1 METLIAASEPV
12 PLESLYVGGAWSSGA
27 ATTAVLNPATGRPC
41 AHVARGDAGDMRVA
55 IDAAARAL
63 PGWSGTSPLERA
75 GILRRAAS
83 LLREHAETIGR
94 TLASETGKLLAEGIG
109 EVRFSADFFD
119 FYAEEGLRVVRL
131 SSSGSRPSGPQVLA
145 RKPAGVAA
153 ALTPW
158 NFPVSLQ
165 ARKLAPALAAGCTV
179 VARPSDEAPASV
191 VALFRCL
198 DEAGLPPGTANL
210 VTGPA
215 AEVTAPVL
223 ADPRVR
229 VVSFTGS
236 TEVGKALYRDAAG
249 TMKRLALELG
259 GCAPFVVCADA
270 DLGLAVEQ
278 AMLAKLRNGG
288 QSCVAAN
295 CFFVEAA
302 VYDAFVGALADR
314 VRSLRLGDQLDPAT
328 TQGPLINVRRRR
340 ALEAFVE
347 RACTGGF
354 EPVAAA
360 PGVEAGADLA
370 PDCFLAPQV
379 LAAGSHRD
387 VAPEL
392 LETEVFGPVALVAGF
407 DDLRDLLA
415 RLARN
420 PLGLAGYVFSRDRAK
435 AVRIALALEVGIAG
449 VNEGLAAAANMPMG
463 GVKESGLGREGGHEA
478 LEEFLDLQYLA
489 LRGEPVGA
497 LGVGS

>member
-1 METLIAASEPV
+1 VDTMTTAA
-12 PLESLYVGGAWSSGA
+12 LESLYIGGGWSAGD
-27 ATTAVLNPATGRPC
+27 ATTTVRNPATGQPC
-41 AHVARGDAGDMRVA
+41 AQVARGDADDTRAA
-55 IDAAARAL
+55 IDAAAAAF
-63 PGWSGTSPLERA
+63 PAWGSAGALERA
-75 GILRRAAS
+75 GALRRIAAH
-83 LLREHAETIGR
+83 LRDRAEPIGH
-94 TLASETGKLLAEGIG
+94 TLATETGKLLAEAIG
-109 EVRFSADFFD
+109 EVRFSADFFEY
-119 FYAEEGLRVVRL
+119 YAEEAVRL
-131 SSSGSRPSGPQVLA
+131 ERMVSFGGRPSGPQLLA

-153 ALTPW
+153 SLTPW

-198 DEAGLPPGTANL
+198 ADAGLPDGVANL

-215 AEVTAPVL
+215 AETTAPAL
-223 ADPRVR
+223 TDPRVR

-270 DLGLAVEQ
+270 DLELAAEQ
-278 AMLAKLRNGG
+278 AMLAKFRNGG

-302 VYDAFVGALADR
+302 AYEPFVDALAGR
-314 VRSLRLGDQLDPAT
+314 IRALRLGDQLDSAT
-328 TQGPLINVRRRR
+328 TQGPLINRRRR
-340 ALEAFVE
+340 EALETFLGEAE
-347 RACTGGF
+347 DSSF

-360 PGVEAGADLA
+360 PGLDPAGGLA
-370 PDCFLAPQV
+370 PDCFLAPRL
-379 LAAGSHRD
+379 LAARSHRD
-387 VAPEL
+387 VAPKL
-392 LETEVFGPVALVAGF
+392 LETEIFGPVALVTGF
-407 DDLRDLLA
+407 DDLGDLLA
-415 RLARN
+415 QLNRN

-463 GVKESGLGREGGHEA
+463 GVKESGLGREGGHAA
-478 LEEFLDLQYLA
+478 LEEFLDMQYLA

-497 LGVGS
+497 LGAGG

>member
-1 METLIAASEPV
+1 FPAWGSA
-12 PLESLYVGGAWSSGA
+12 GA
-27 ATTAVLNPATGRPC
+27 
-41 AHVARGDAGDMRVA
+41 
-55 IDAAARAL
+55 
-63 PGWSGTSPLERA
+63 LERA
-75 GILRRAAS
+75 GVLRRAAAQ
-83 LLREHAETIGR
+83 LREHAEPIGR
-94 TLASETGKLLAEGIG
+94 TLAAETGKLLAEGIG

-119 FYAEEGLRVVRL
+119 FYAEEGLRLERL
-131 SSSGSRPSGPQVLA
+131 ASSGGRPSGPQLLA

-198 DEAGLPPGTANL
+198 EDAGLPPGAANL

-215 AEVTAPVL
+215 AETTAPAL
-223 ADPRVR
+223 SDPRVR

-236 TEVGKALYRDAAG
+236 TAVGKALYRDAAG

-270 DLGLAVEQ
+270 DLELAAGQ
-278 AMLAKLRNGG
+278 AMLAKFRNGG

-295 CFFVEAA
+295 CFFVEAG
-302 VYDAFVGALADR
+302 VCEPFVEALADR
-314 VRSLRLGDQLDPAT
+314 IRSLRLGDQLDSAT
-328 TQGPLINVRRRR
+328 THGPLINARRRE
-340 ALEAFVE
+340 ALESFLGTAVD
-347 RACTGGF
+347 GGF
-354 EPVAAA
+354 EPVAEA
-360 PGVEAGADLA
+360 PGLDPGEDLA
-370 PDCFLAPQV
+370 PDCFLAPRL
-379 LAAGSHRD
+379 LAARSYRD

-392 LETEVFGPVALVAGF
+392 LETEVFGPIALVAGF
-407 DDLRDLLA
+407 DDAGDLLA
-415 RLARN
+415 RLNAN

-435 AVRIALALEVGIAG
+435 AVRIAMALEVGIAG

-463 GVKESGLGREGGHEA
+463 GVKESGLGREGGHAA
-478 LEEFLDLQYLA
+478 LEEFLDMQYLA

-497 LGVGS
+497 LGAVG

>member
-1 METLIAASEPV
+1 MMTAGTEPATH
-12 PLESLYVGGAWSSGA
+12 ESLYIGGAWAVAGE
-27 ATTAVLNPATGRPC
+27 TTAVLNPATGRPC
-41 AHVARGDAGDMRVA
+41 AHVARGTADDTRAA
-55 IDAAARAL
+55 IDAAASAF
-63 PGWSGTSPLERA
+63 PGWGSAAALERA
-75 GILRRAAS
+75 GVLRRVATG
-83 LLREHAETIGR
+83 LREQAEPIGR
-94 TLASETGKLLAEGIG
+94 LLATETGKLLAEGIG

-119 FYAEEGLRVVRL
+119 FYAEEALRMERVV
-131 SSSGSRPSGPQVLA
+131 SSGGRPSGPQILA

-198 DEAGLPPGTANL
+198 HNAGVPPGVANL

-215 AEVTAPVL
+215 AETTAPAL

-236 TEVGKALYRDAAG
+236 TEVGKALYRDAAP

-270 DLGLAVEQ
+270 DLELAAGQ
-278 AMLAKLRNGG
+278 AMLAKFRNGG

-295 CFFVEAA
+295 CFFVERA
-302 VYDAFVGALADR
+302 VYEPFVEALGERIGA
-314 VRSLRLGDQLDPAT
+314 LRLGDQLDTAT
-328 TQGPLINVRRRR
+328 THGPLINSRRRE
-340 ALEAFVE
+340 ALEELLGAAVD
-347 RACTGGF
+347 GGF

-360 PGVEAGADLA
+360 PELEPGDGLA
-370 PDCFLAPQV
+370 PDCFLAPRL
-379 LAAGSHRD
+379 LAARSYRD

-407 DDLRDLLA
+407 DDVGDLLE
-415 RLARN
+415 RLNRN
-420 PLGLAGYVFSRDRAK
+420 PRGLAGYVFSRDRAK
-435 AVRIALALEVGIAG
+435 AARIALALEVGIAG

-463 GVKESGLGREGGHEA
+463 GVKESGLGREGGHAA
-478 LEEFLDLQYLA
+478 LEEFLDMQYLA
-489 LRGEPVGA
+489 LRGEPIGA
-497 LGVGS
+497 LGALG

>member
-1 METLIAASEPV
+1 METLTAGGEPAT
-12 PLESLYVGGAWSSGA
+12 LDSLLIGGRWSGA
-27 ATTAVLNPATGRPC
+27 DATTAVLNPATGQPC
-41 AHVARGDAGDMRVA
+41 AHVARGGGEDTRTA
-55 IDAAARAL
+55 IDAAAGAF
-63 PGWSGTSPLERA
+63 PEWGSATALERA
-75 GILRRAAS
+75 GVLRGVAVE
-83 LLREHAETIGR
+83 LRERAEPIGR
-94 TLASETGKLLAEGIG
+94 TLAAETGKLLAEGVG
-109 EVRFSADFFD
+109 EVRFAADFFD
-119 FYAEEGLRVVRL
+119 FYAEESLRLERIV
-131 SSSGSRPSGPQVLA
+131 SSGGRPSGPQILA

-153 ALTPW
+153 SLTPW

-179 VARPSDEAPASV
+179 VARPSDEAPTSV

-198 DEAGLPPGTANL
+198 EHAGVPAGVANL

-215 AEVTAPVL
+215 AETTAPAI

-236 TEVGKALYRDAAG
+236 TEVGKGLYREAAG

-259 GCAPFVVCADA
+259 GCAPFLVCADA
-270 DLGLAVEQ
+270 DLDLAVDQ
-278 AMLAKLRNGG
+278 AMIAKFRNGG

-295 CFFVEAA
+295 CFFVEAGA
-302 VYDAFVGALADR
+302 YEPFVAALADR
-314 VRSLRLGDQLDPAT
+314 IRALRLGDQLDPGT
-328 TQGPLINVRRRR
+328 THGPLINARRRQ
-340 ALEAFVE
+340 ALEAFLGE
-347 RACTGGF
+347 AGDGGF

-360 PGVEAGADLA
+360 PELDPGDGLA
-370 PDCFLAPQV
+370 PDCFMAPRL
-379 LAAGSHRD
+379 LAAHSYRD

-392 LETEVFGPVALVAGF
+392 PETEVFGPVALVVGF
-407 DDLRDLLA
+407 DDLGDLLA

-435 AVRIALALEVGIAG
+435 AVRIAMALEVGIAG

-463 GVKESGLGREGGHEA
+463 GVKESGLGREGGRAA
-478 LEEFLDLQYLA
+478 LEEFLDMQYLA

-497 LGVGS
+497 MGAGG

>member
-1 METLIAASEPV
+1 MLTTAT
-12 PLESLYVGGAWSSGA
+12 LESLYIGGAWSAGD
-27 ATTAVLNPATGRPC
+27 ATTTVLNPATGQPC
-41 AHVARGDAGDMRVA
+41 AHVARGAADDTRAA
-55 IDAAARAL
+55 IDAAAAAF
-63 PGWSGTSPLERA
+63 PAWGSAGALERA
-75 GILRRAAS
+75 GALRRTAAQ
-83 LLREHAETIGR
+83 LRDRAEPIGH
-94 TLASETGKLLAEGIG
+94 TLATETGKLLAEAIG

-119 FYAEEGLRVVRL
+119 YYAEEALRLERMV
-131 SSSGSRPSGPQVLA
+131 SSGGRPSGPQLLA

-153 ALTPW
+153 SLTPW

-198 DEAGLPPGTANL
+198 ADAGLPDGVANL

-215 AEVTAPVL
+215 AETTAPAL
-223 ADPRVR
+223 TDPRVR

-270 DLGLAVEQ
+270 DLELAAEQ
-278 AMLAKLRNGG
+278 AMLAKFRNGG

-302 VYDAFVGALADR
+302 AYEPFVDALAGR
-314 VRSLRLGDQLDPAT
+314 IRALRLGDQLDPDT
-328 TQGPLINVRRRR
+328 TQGPLINRRRR
-340 ALEAFVE
+340 EALEAFLGQAE
-347 RACTGGF
+347 DTGF

-360 PGVEAGADLA
+360 PGLEAADGLA
-370 PDCFLAPQV
+370 PDCFLAPRL
-379 LAAGSHRD
+379 LAARSYRD
-387 VAPEL
+387 VAPEV
-392 LETEVFGPVALVAGF
+392 LETEIFGPVALVTGF
-407 DDLRDLLA
+407 DDIGDLIAQLN
-415 RLARN
+415 RN

-463 GVKESGLGREGGHEA
+463 GVKESGLGREGGHAA
-478 LEEFLDLQYLA
+478 LEEFLDMQYLA
-489 LRGEPVGA
+489 LRGGPVGA
-497 LGVGS
+497 LGAGG